1 MKWIKP
7 WNYLEEN
14 VRVEQ
19 AAVSNVEMSLAC
31 WKSSM
36 WEAVAEAGVGG
47 VCGRAGQRV
56 GVGRVDQGEF

>member
-19 AAVSNVEMSLAC
+19 AAASNVEMSLAC

-36 WEAVAEAGVGG
+36 WEAVAEVGG
-47 VCGRAGQRV
+47 GGWQGRSEGRCGQ
-56 GVGRVDQGEF
+56 GR